1 MGERIICFP
10 RVNIITRLCTYA
22 LQMCGVL
29 EESGAYALSSFFGDK
44 SASSSLAN
52 SLRQFETV
60 CENVVEALRP
70 HQNGTGS
77 AIKEELVDAATKAAA
92 AAAPQQDSGHDAPH
106 GQSSTA
112 KADMEIDG

>member
-1 MGERIICFP
+1 
-10 RVNIITRLCTYA
+10 
-22 LQMCGVL
+22 MCGVL

-70 HQNGTGS
+70 HQNGTAS
-77 AIKEELVDAATKAAA
+77 VIKEELVDGATKAAAAA

>member
-1 MGERIICFP
+1 MSEHIICFSLY
-10 RVNIITRLCTYA
+10 NQTLYA

-29 EESGAYALSSFFGDK
+29 EESGGSAISSFFGDK

-70 HQNGTGS
+70 QQNGTAS
-77 AIKEELVDAATKAAA
+77 AIKEEVVDAATKAAA
-92 AAAPQQDSGHDAPH
+92 VPAQDSSHEAAN

-112 KADMEIDG
+112 KAGMEIDG